1 MSAAARPFRRRRGV
15 PLGGTARSARE
26 HIERRGLLVAT
37 TLALA
42 GCASLRPRQ
51 DPPDLAG
58 RLVVRVDASAQT
70 PSRSFSAD
78 FDLRGNADRGTLRL
92 SGPLG
97 ATLAEVRWLPGRAEL
112 ADAQGTRAFDTLD
125 AMTQELF
132 GEALPLVALIDWL
145 RGRPW
150 PGAPNVKSSD
160 GFEQLGWR
168 IGLGGFAD
176 GLLHATRERA
186 PGVSV
191 RARLE
196 KPV

>member
-1 MSAAARPFRRRRGV
+1 VRRRTLLAAAGV
-15 PLGGTARSARE
+15 LS
-26 HIERRGLLVAT
+26 
-37 TLALA
+37 
-42 GCASLRPRQ
+42 GCASLGPQ
-51 DPPDLAG
+51 LPPPDLAG
-58 RLVVRVDASAQT
+58 RLAVRVDASAQA

-78 FDLRGNADRGTLRL
+78 FDLRGNADRGMLRL
-92 SGPLG
+92 TGPLG

-112 ADAQGTRAFDTLD
+112 ADAEGTRAFDTLD

-150 PGAPNVKSSD
+150 PGAPNVKRDD
-160 GFEQLGWR
+160 GFDQLGWR

-176 GLLHATRERA
+176 GLLQATRASA
-186 PGVSV
+186 PAVSV

>member
-1 MSAAARPFRRRRGV
+1 MRRRALLAAAV
-15 PLGGTARSARE
+15 VLG
-26 HIERRGLLVAT
+26 
-37 TLALA
+37 
-42 GCASLRPRQ
+42 GCASLGPQ
-51 DPPDLAG
+51 LPPPDLAG
-58 RLVVRVDASAQT
+58 RLAVRVDASAQT

-97 ATLAEVRWLPGRAEL
+97 ATLAEVRWQPGRAEL

-125 AMTQELF
+125 AMTQQLF

-150 PGAPNVKSSD
+150 PGAPNVKRDD
-160 GFEQLGWR
+160 GFDQLGWR

-176 GLLHATRERA
+176 GLLQATRERA
-186 PGVSV
+186 PAVSV